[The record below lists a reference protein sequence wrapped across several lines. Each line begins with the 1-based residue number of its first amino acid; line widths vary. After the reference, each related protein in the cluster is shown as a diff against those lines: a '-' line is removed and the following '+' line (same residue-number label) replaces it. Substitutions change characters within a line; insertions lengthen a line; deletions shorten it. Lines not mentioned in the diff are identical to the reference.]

1 MTSPF
6 VADFLSSMPGR
17 RSHRSELHRTPNVNE
32 YGMDAARGL
41 RRSGHPLDFF
51 LFLDLARRATVL
63 ERVVPIDY
71 DTT

>member
-1 MTSPF
+1 
-6 VADFLSSMPGR
+6 
-17 RSHRSELHRTPNVNE
+17 
-32 YGMDAARGL
+32 MDAARGL